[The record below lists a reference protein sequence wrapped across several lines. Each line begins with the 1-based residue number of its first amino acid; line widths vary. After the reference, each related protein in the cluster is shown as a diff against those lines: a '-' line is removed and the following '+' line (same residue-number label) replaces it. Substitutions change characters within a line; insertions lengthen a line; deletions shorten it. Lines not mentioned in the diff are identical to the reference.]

1 MTASPASYSTGRTEN
16 TIEAVLV
23 GGPADIPAE
32 ARNVRLPITGESGLD
47 DKVKLR
53 HRNGYEHFER
63 APGAVRPDRASPV
76 VFHWTTCTKI
86 AE

>member
-1 MTASPASYSTGRTEN
+1 MTASPTSHSGGRTEN

-32 ARNVRLPITGESGLD
+32 ARNVRLRITDESNLD
-47 DKVKLR
+47 DKIKLR

-63 APGAVRPDRASPV
+63 APGAVRPDRTSPV